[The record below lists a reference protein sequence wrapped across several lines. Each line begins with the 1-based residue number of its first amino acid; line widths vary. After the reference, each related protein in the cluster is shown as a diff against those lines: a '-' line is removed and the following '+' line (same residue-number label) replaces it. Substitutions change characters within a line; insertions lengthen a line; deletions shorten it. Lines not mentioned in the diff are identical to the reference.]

1 MQYTTNYSLKK
12 PQYGDTADIADINDN
27 SDSVDNLIHQNRTM
41 IGPAFDTTKAYVT
54 GDPVVYLGELY
65 VFTADKAAGAWDATK
80 VEPTTAAEMGGGE
93 IDYLTVQNGMVCV
106 VFNE

>member
-41 IGPAFDTTKAYVT
+41 IAPAFDSTKAYVV
-54 GDPVVYLGELY
+54 GDPVVYLGELF
-65 VFTADKAAGAWDATK
+65 VFIADKAAGAWDATK

-93 IDYLTVQNGMVCV
+93 IDYLTVQNGMVCAV
-106 VFNE
+106 YEE